1 MANRI
6 KGITIEID
14 GNTSGLTKALNAT
27 NKSLKTTQTNLR
39 DVNKLLKLDPTNV
52 NLLKQKQDLLKK
64 AVEDTKKKLD
74 TEKEALRQLKEGDQT
89 PEVLEQQKALERQIA
104 EDEAALKSAKK
115 ELKDFGSVGMQQFSA
130 VGAKVKEAGQKM
142 TELGQSITKNVTGP
156 LMAVGGATIAAFK
169 SVDDAY
175 DIMIK
180 KTGATGDAAQD
191 LKKIMEDIAG
201 NVPAELDTIA
211 SAIGEVSTRYNLN
224 GDDLEKLAEKYVMFA
239 DLNDTD
245 VSDSIDKTQKALAAY
260 GYGSEYADAYLDRLN
275 KTSQDTAVNTDKLS
289 EGIVQNATAFKA
301 MGLSLDEAT
310 VFMGL
315 LEKSGVNS
323 ETVLNGMRKALKNAT
338 AEGIPLD
345 QALSDLQNTILNGTG
360 TIDGL
365 TAAYDLFGKSGDQ
378 IYEAVRNGSLDF
390 EDFAFTVEDASGNV
404 ARTFEE
410 TQDPIDNFKIALN
423 QLKITGA
430 EVGTTLLE
438 MLNPAIDKVREC
450 IEQLKEKWDALT
462 PEQQQTIIKIGMIIA
477 AIGPI
482 ITILGTLT
490 TLIGALMSPIGLV
503 ILAIAGII
511 AIGVTLYKHWED
523 IKEFMKGVKDSI
535 VQSWADCKEGV
546 KSEVERLKNF
556 VSEKWN
562 ALKTNTANAWAAIK
576 GSIERN
582 GGGIKGVVKT
592 AATVVQNAWS
602 GALRTIDSLTGG
614 KLSSIYNWFKSKFD
628 AVKNYIQ
635 GIVNWLKGIFNFQW
649 SLPSIKLP
657 HFSWSWQSIGG
668 IISIPRI
675 SVSWYKKA
683 YDTPYLFTNPTV
695 VNGRGFGDGS
705 GAEFVYGRDQL
716 MRDIAAAKGGDEIT
730 INVYASE
737 GMNVRQLADE
747 VQARLAQLQRQKEA
761 AYA

>member
-14 GNTSGLTKALNAT
+14 GKTDGLTKALNAT

-511 AIGVTLYKHWED
+511 AIGVALYKHWED

-628 AVKNYIQ
+628 SVRNYIQ

-657 HFSWSWQSIGG
+657 HFSWSWESIGG

-695 VNGRGFGDGS
+695 VNGRGFGDGN

-737 GMNVRQLADE
+737 GMSVRQLADE